1 MATAQIRAWVGQGAK
16 APDVWLAVAVIG
28 VLIVMMVP
36 VPSWLMDV
44 LLATNLSLGVLIL
57 LSAIYMLRPL
67 DFSVFP
73 SLLLL
78 TTLFRLALNVAS
90 TRLILLHGQE
100 GPSAA
105 GHVIEGFGQFV
116 VGGNTVVGLVIFLI
130 LVVINFVVITKGS
143 TRIAEVAA
151 RFTLDAMP
159 GKQMAIDAD
168 LNAGLIDDKEAQRR
182 REAIAREAEFY
193 GAMDGAAKFVR
204 GDAVAGLVITA
215 INLVGGLLIGV
226 FQHGMGLG
234 EATRVFSILTVG
246 DGLVSQIPA
255 LVISTAAGI
264 VITRASGEQGLPA
277 EVFRQLTMHPRAH
290 WVAAGALLLVGLAPG
305 MPFVP
310 FVLLSLGFGLL
321 GQALRA
327 RRAEERVR
335 EQEEETAEAPV
346 PGPSLEE
353 ELAELLVV
361 DPLRIEIGYGLID
374 LASRSSGLLERI
386 QGLRRRIAQELGY
399 LLPAVHVKDNL
410 RLHANAYRILIRGA
424 EVARGEVQP
433 NKLLALD
440 GEQAPGL
447 EGTPTREPAF
457 GLPALWIDPGARA
470 QAERAGCTVVDPAT
484 VIITHLSEVLRTHL
498 SELIDRDQVQRM
510 LDKLAEQHPKV
521 VEEIVPA
528 QVSLG
533 QVQRVLQRLLEEN
546 VPIHDLLRI
555 LETIADAASQ
565 RLGEDE
571 IVERVRARLGR
582 ALVQRF
588 LDAQGRLAAFV
599 LDGALERE
607 IAEGLARTQGEGLP
621 IPIERWQAV
630 ARELQEA
637 ANAADLD
644 EPPLI
649 VAPQIRP
656 WLARLMRKAGVR
668 VAVLSS
674 EEIPAGVGVETLA
687 VIRGR

>member
-1 MATAQIRAWVGQGAK
+1 M
-16 APDVWLAVAVIG
+16 
-28 VLIVMMVP
+28 
-36 VPSWLMDV
+36 
-44 LLATNLSLGVLIL
+44 
-57 LSAIYMLRPL
+57 
-67 DFSVFP
+67 
-73 SLLLL
+73 
-78 TTLFRLALNVAS
+78 
-90 TRLILLHGQE
+90 
-100 GPSAA
+100 
-105 GHVIEGFGQFV
+105 
-116 VGGNTVVGLVIFLI
+116 
-130 LVVINFVVITKGS
+130 
-143 TRIAEVAA
+143 
-151 RFTLDAMP
+151 
-159 GKQMAIDAD
+159 
-168 LNAGLIDDKEAQRR
+168 
-182 REAIAREAEFY
+182 
-193 GAMDGAAKFVR
+193 
-204 GDAVAGLVITA
+204 
-215 INLVGGLLIGV
+215 
-226 FQHGMGLG
+226 
-234 EATRVFSILTVG
+234 
-246 DGLVSQIPA
+246 
-255 LVISTAAGI
+255 
-264 VITRASGEQGLPA
+264 
-277 EVFRQLTMHPRAH
+277 
-290 WVAAGALLLVGLAPG
+290 LVGLAPG

-335 EQEEETAEAPV
+335 EQEQEPAEAPV
-346 PGPSLEE
+346 PAPSLEE

-410 RLHANAYRILIRGA
+410 RLHANAYRILIRSA

>member
-1 MATAQIRAWVGQGAK
+1 MRAWVGQGAK

-226 FQHGMGLG
+226 FQHGMSLG

-335 EQEEETAEAPV
+335 EQEEETTETPV
-346 PGPSLEE
+346 PTPTLEE

-410 RLHANAYRILIRGA
+410 RLHANAYRILIRSA

-533 QVQRVLQRLLEEN
+533 QVQRVLQRLLEEG

-588 LDAQGRLAAFV
+588 LDAQGRLRAFV